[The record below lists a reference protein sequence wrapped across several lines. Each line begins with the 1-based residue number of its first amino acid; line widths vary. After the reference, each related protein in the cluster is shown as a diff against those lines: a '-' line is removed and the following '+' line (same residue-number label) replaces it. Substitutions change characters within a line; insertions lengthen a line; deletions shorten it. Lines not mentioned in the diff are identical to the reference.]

1 MKTGK
6 LQRGATLFRIWCWTV
21 ASRDHDRAQRFQSN
35 MVDDGDF

>member
-6 LQRGATLFRIWCWTV
+6 LGRGATLFEISCWTV

-35 MVDDGDF
+35 IADDGDF